1 MAIRDFD
8 DIDEKYYYGGKLG
21 AVYSPEQTEFKV
33 WSPCADSVVLN
44 LYPDGDESKA
54 ITSVKMKLK
63 DGVWRATVCD
73 DRNGMY
79 YTYTV
84 TIDG

>member
-44 LYPDGDESKA
+44 L
-54 ITSVKMKLK
+54 
-63 DGVWRATVCD
+63 
-73 DRNGMY
+73 
-79 YTYTV
+79 
-84 TIDG
+84 